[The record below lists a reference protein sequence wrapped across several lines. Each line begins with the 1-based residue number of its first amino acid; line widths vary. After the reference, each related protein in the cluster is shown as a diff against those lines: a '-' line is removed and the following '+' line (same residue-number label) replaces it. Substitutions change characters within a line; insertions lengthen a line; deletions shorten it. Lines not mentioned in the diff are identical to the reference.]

1 MMILWVLGTF
11 AFVGPFF
18 SLKKIKD
25 YLLRLHWH
33 KDKINKEK
41 STKTSHKKLDVLLS
55 THMFNNLL
63 TLISSLWETLSG

>member
-33 KDKINKEK
+33 KDKINHVGCFIKY
-41 STKTSHKKLDVLLS
+41 SHV
-55 THMFNNLL
+55 
-63 TLISSLWETLSG
+63 